1 MSKYANLTPKEAS
14 GLIAEQL
21 KIASAAVSEAE
32 AIADATGQSF
42 SMDLGG
48 YGMGGWY
55 NPAPVKPEDAGD
67 DWEASDEDYGW
78 QASSQS
84 C

>member
-1 MSKYANLTPKEAS
+1 MKDYSTLTPKEAS
-14 GLIAEQL
+14 ALIAECVKKAEQ
-21 KIASAAVSEAE
+21 AVSEAE
-32 AIADATGQSF
+32 AIADATGIGF
-42 SMDLGG
+42 RLDLGG
-48 YGMGGWY
+48 YGMGGY
-55 NPAPVKPEDAGD
+55 NNPEPIKPSDAEE